1 MKTILGFNT
10 PTAILHIGIGQSN
23 AKNTNL
29 VAIKIFGLTLFKIS
43 IFRIP

>member
-1 MKTILGFNT
+1 MKTILGFNK